1 MRNICKLSSY
11 VLVFCGFFSLCAC
24 SSKNEEMA
32 ETSIVAIEKTMQIN
46 ELHKEN
52 DNLKSSSKLNF
63 DDTLVSIPDT
73 DVAYKMKLT
82 VSMKDNEEYVNQ
94 FTEAYE
100 KFTGKKLN
108 KNDVLLGFDNGD
120 GTFHNVKYKDSLGF
134 TEDFFQ
140 MSYRS
145 DDEIFEGLAMNYHSS
160 ILITNYQKITE
171 SSIQL
176 GDVRNV
182 TYFGS
187 SDDNDENALE
197 LAENANDLLSENYPY
212 FFESDIFEFRPL
224 HYQKSD
230 DVYYFMY
237 QPMYENIPFN
247 TDFFSAIGDNDESVS
262 INDTAAFREV
272 VIDTDYN
279 FYRFANFPDFNVEKT
294 ETFTELISPQYACSL
309 VEEEISDDVKFM
321 VSRFDLVYN
330 YSQFNDNDAN
340 PIYWESRPYWKIT
353 IDKSG
358 IPNYPMLV
366 FMVDAVTGEV
376 KSYQKV

>member
-1 MRNICKLSSY
+1 MRNIHKLSTY
-11 VLVFCGFFSLCAC
+11 VFALCSFFSLCAC
-24 SSKNEEMA
+24 SNKKTEPDDA
-32 ETSIVAIEKTMQIN
+32 IIEKTMQIS

-63 DDTLVSIPDT
+63 DDALVNIPDT
-73 DVAYKMKLT
+73 DVAYEMKLT

-100 KFTGKKLN
+100 KFTGKELN
-108 KNDVLLGFDNGD
+108 KDDVLLGFGNGD
-120 GTFHNVKYKDSLGF
+120 GTFQNVKYKDSPGF
-134 TEDFFQ
+134 KGDFFQ

-145 DDEIFEGLAMNYHSS
+145 DDEIFESLAMTYFSS
-160 ILITNYQKITE
+160 ILITNYQKISE

-176 GDVRNV
+176 GNV
-182 TYFGS
+182 QNVIYFGS
-187 SDDNDENALE
+187 SKDNDKNALK
-197 LAENANDLLSENYPY
+197 LAENANDLLSKNYPY
-212 FFESDIFEFRPL
+212 FFESDAFEFKPF

-230 DVYYFMY
+230 NIYYFMY
-237 QPMYENIPFN
+237 QPIYENIPLN
-247 TDFFSAIGDNDESVS
+247 TDFFSAIGESVS

-272 VIDTDYN
+272 VIDTDHN
-279 FYRFANFPDFNVEKT
+279 FYRFNNFPDFNVEKT

-309 VEEEISDDVKFM
+309 VEEEISDDVQFM

-330 YSQFNDNDAN
+330 YCQFNDDDAN

-366 FMVDAVTGEV
+366 FIVDAITGEV